1 MTITAFDK
9 TNGDM
14 PLFVTVVE
22 SRNNLLMGLSNMEQI
37 SEERG

>member
-1 MTITAFDK
+1 MVSTKQTVS
-9 TNGDM
+9 DM

-37 SEERG
+37 SEGRG